1 MYGSGRGGV
10 AGLTG
15 TVPRAP
21 RLVAPEWLPA
31 AKSRSGILG
40 WVAATDIAIS
50 LLLMI
55 FVCVAGPS
63 LVVPVIPR
71 TWPIPPLWLPL
82 HLSQATSV
90 TLIYFA
96 IVLGGVGVACGLEIG
111 RASCRERVLVAV

>member
-10 AGLTG
+10 VGLTR

-21 RLVAPEWLPA
+21 RLVSPEWLPTPT
-31 AKSRSGILG
+31 SRSGILG

-63 LVVPVIPR
+63 IVVPVIPR
-71 TWPIPPLWLPL
+71 TWPIPPLWFPL

-90 TLIYFA
+90 TLI
-96 IVLGGVGVACGLEIG
+96 
-111 RASCRERVLVAV
+111 